1 MGMPKVD
8 SGTDASYA
16 DQSMPNRT
24 TPIISVSRIEE
35 AIGKLSRIST
45 GEEAA
50 RKKLLGVKPI
60 DCSDLLLNRY
70 LYFEN
75 TNYRNL
81 FLTAEFASDQRS

>member
-24 TPIISVSRIEE
+24 ISVSRIEE

-75 TNYRNL
+75 INYRNL